1 MDYQQGTCIDNRY
14 RLESRIDTGGFSE
27 VWRVTDTQVSD
38 DTTESDVALKLPRV
52 DAHSSSKIESRF
64 RRECRILKGLTATV
78 ALRMG

>member
-1 MDYQQGTCIDNRY
+1 M
-14 RLESRIDTGGFSE
+14 
-27 VWRVTDTQVSD
+27 TDTQVSD